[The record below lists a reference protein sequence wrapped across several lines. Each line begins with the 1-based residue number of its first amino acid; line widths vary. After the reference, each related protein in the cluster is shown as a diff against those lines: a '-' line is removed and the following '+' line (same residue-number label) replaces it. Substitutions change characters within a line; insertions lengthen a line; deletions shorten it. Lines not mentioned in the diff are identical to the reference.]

1 MKVSPQIEQ
10 LINAQIN
17 MELYSANVYLTMAAW
32 FFNRDLDGF
41 GNFFIVQMQEEQFHA
56 MKYFRY
62 LHDVEGTFRLET
74 IAAPDQQYS
83 SIRQVFEQ
91 ALHNEEEV
99 TRSTHSLID
108 AALQIKDFATYQFL
122 EWFVREQVEEES
134 TMRALLAKLSLIG
147 DDKSGLF
154 LLDRELSQRSF
165 NPNEAAD

>member
-91 ALHNEEEV
+91 ALQNEEEV

-165 NPNEAAD
+165 DPNDAAG